1 MTPVANFAPRN
12 AGVVDTGGK
21 FSTGVN
27 DTGGMPPVSTT
38 QMVKIV
44 ETISD
49 SLYLKVILKEKIYLY
64 VNSATQRCPNKANK
78 TFLIEDFFHLPPQL
92 NPTDTS

>member
-1 MTPVANFAPRN
+1 MANFAIFSTRN
-12 AGVVDTGGK
+12 AGVVDIGGK
-21 FSTGVN
+21 FGTGVN
-27 DTGGMPPVSTT
+27 NTGGMPPVSTT

-49 SLYLKVILKEKIYLY
+49 SLYLKVIFKEKIYLY
-64 VNSATQRCPNKANK
+64 VNSATHRCPNKQK

-92 NPTDTS
+92 NPPDTT